1 MTLTNYSSGEARAS
15 PNSNQAEVERNK
27 AVKRLS
33 LSLSPE
39 LYEVLENLSLSQS
52 LTKAEVLRKAIATED
67 YIQQQKRSGA
77 QILIRRG
84 NEVNEIVFR

>member
-1 MTLTNYSSGEARAS
+1 MLTDYLNEETRAS
-15 PNSNQAEVERNK
+15 PSKKHSRNEQDK
-27 AVKRLS
+27 TIKRLS

-39 LYEVLENLSLSQS
+39 LYQVLDSLAESQS

-67 YIQQQKRSGA
+67 YIQRQKKDGA

-84 NEVNEIVFR
+84 DEISEIVFR